1 MKSATLLFVAAL
13 ALASSAI
20 AQEKPKTIPEIRA
33 AVSQEAREI
42 QTQWAAPEA
51 NSTKDAAFA
60 GAGTAGVIWITGA
73 ASTFA
78 WSVPVVGIV
87 ILTAMVAAKKFG
99 AHVRGE
105 P

>member
-1 MKSATLLFVAAL
+1 MKSAILFVAAL
-13 ALASSAI
+13 ALASSAF

-42 QTQWAAPEA
+42 QTQWNAPEA

-60 GAGTAGVIWITGA
+60 GASTASVIWITGA

-87 ILTAMVAAKKFG
+87 VLTAMVATKKLG
-99 AHVRGE
+99 AYVRGE